1 MPFPYASG
9 FVVTRSDEFAAAS
22 IAILK
27 QHFSSARFSA
37 CPCVRDCFQTEKRK
51 GLRSIYLI
59 DTQTVSNPV
68 RNGINPVH
76 EDGDWIAVNVEEQ
89 GFQLG
94 DWILTGFSGVITKK
108 RCLEQLASA
117 VEAVGNGELWYSRQD
132 LSRLAKAY
140 LSDEFDPHVAAD
152 DFALVHSLTPRE
164 KHICLMIL
172 KGLNN
177 PQIAESVNVSI
188 NTVKTHALSVMR
200 KVNVHSRAELI
211 ALAVQQTTTS
221 PKNHPMNGA

>member
-1 MPFPYASG
+1 MSLSYACG
-9 FVVTRSDEFAAAS
+9 YVVTRSDEFANAS
-22 IAILK
+22 TAILK
-27 QHFSSARFSA
+27 QHFSLTRFTAFSS
-37 CPCVRDCFQTEKRK
+37 VQDCFCPNRPDNQ
-51 GLRSIYLI
+51 RSIYLI

-68 RNGINPVH
+68 RNGVNPVH
-76 EDGDWIAVNVEEQ
+76 EDGDWLAVNVEEL

-94 DWILTGFSGVITKK
+94 DWILNGFSGVVMKR
-108 RCLEQLASA
+108 RCLEQLAPA
-117 VEAVGNGELWYSRQD
+117 VEAVSHGELWYSRQD
-132 LSRLAKAY
+132 LSKLAKAY
-140 LSDEFDPHVAAD
+140 VANEFDPHVAAD
-152 DFALVHSLTPRE
+152 DIAQVHSLTPKE

-188 NTVKTHALSVMR
+188 NTVKTHASSVMR

-211 ALAVQQTTTS
+211 ARAVQQTSNS